1 MRIVYVAVI
10 VAASV
15 LLVHPVCAQ
24 QAAPQTKLETL
35 EAALARAT
43 ELSQRAAKVGEE
55 AAKQRAEL
63 EALQTLLA
71 EENQKQ
77 SAALAQRTKELEAA
91 RGQAAAAQKEIAELR
106 AAAAKREA
114 ATADQASAKRDL
126 EAKQA
131 EIAAL
136 RAEVKKLEETVARE
150 RAERAERDKAEAA
163 AQHAAQER
171 EAVASHAPIK
181 PSVAKQEASTAA
193 PQAAS
198 AEVPPPPDGTAIK
211 KWQQPDGSLFF
222 GERPQP
228 GSKFLGYVRSIGTS
242 GGGG

>member
-1 MRIVYVAVI
+1 MRIIYVSVM

-15 LLVHPVCAQ
+15 LLVRPVCAQ

-77 SAALAQRTKELEAA
+77 TAALAQRTKELEAA

-114 ATADQASAKRDL
+114 ASADQASAKRDL

-150 RAERAERDKAEAA
+150 RAERDKAEAA

-171 EAVASHAPIK
+171 EAVASRAPIK
-181 PSVAKQEASTAA
+181 PSAAKQEASTAA